1 MIDNFCNELNENFDI
16 RKSMIKL
23 FNSREYHELK
33 LYYNSKSIFDILG
46 IMRNENVHSNFLA
59 WLLDPS
65 EYHGLNYYTIKK
77 FLEMLIMALFD
88 CKYSK
93 ENEKIFP
100 EYLVDYIITGNYE
113 VLNVEIEREKVIENN
128 KRIDIYIDVTI
139 KIYDEEEMVKN
150 LKIILE
156 NKVYSKEHSEQT
168 LQYYK
173 WAKKKFNGLS
183 ELIFVY
189 LTPISNN
196 ELYDL
201 NEQQCK
207 CKEYIQVNYQYIVD
221 YLLEPCRMQ
230 QLPTEAQSL
239 INNYFRC
246 LSYPSLDEKTMKQG
260 GIVMAINDK
269 ERKLLLDFWEGN
281 KPLLLAM
288 LNVLKDDDNI
298 NKEEKENID
307 NMINTIYTKS
317 GKDYSKCLFKGKKY
331 AKSRVV
337 WEVLNEY
344 INTKKMTFEQLKND
358 FKDEI
363 QGSSGVV
370 QSVEYVKNKD
380 PRRFYMKPSEIL
392 TTSDNIE
399 IAVCNQW
406 GVENIDRF
414 IKVANSLGLEV
425 TRVETNN

>member
-1 MIDNFCNELNENFDI
+1 
-16 RKSMIKL
+16 
-23 FNSREYHELK
+23 
-33 LYYNSKSIFDILG
+33 
-46 IMRNENVHSNFLA
+46 
-59 WLLDPS
+59 
-65 EYHGLNYYTIKK
+65 
-77 FLEMLIMALFD
+77 
-88 CKYSK
+88 
-93 ENEKIFP
+93 
-100 EYLVDYIITGNYE
+100 
-113 VLNVEIEREKVIENN
+113 
-128 KRIDIYIDVTI
+128 
-139 KIYDEEEMVKN
+139 
-150 LKIILE
+150 
-156 NKVYSKEHSEQT
+156 
-168 LQYYK
+168 
-173 WAKKKFNGLS
+173 
-183 ELIFVY
+183 
-189 LTPISNN
+189 
-196 ELYDL
+196 
-201 NEQQCK
+201 
-207 CKEYIQVNYQYIVD
+207 
-221 YLLEPCRMQ
+221 
-230 QLPTEAQSL
+230 
-239 INNYFRC
+239 
-246 LSYPSLDEKTMKQG
+246 
-260 GIVMAINDK
+260 MAINDK

-392 TTSDNIE
+392 TTSDNIK